1 MLYFKSV
8 HQVVLIIAFSIAK
21 TCIFNLPN
29 TGTEHIH
36 PEALEELQSIVESVK
51 QGYFEEIYEEYEV
64 NSFYEVLFLEV
75 YHMILDRV
83 NVK

>member
-1 MLYFKSV
+1 M
-8 HQVVLIIAFSIAK
+8 
-21 TCIFNLPN
+21 PN